1 MSVLFTQL
9 VGSVF
14 LDGFFPTHN
23 LFLQPS
29 FFRLSVFFPTR
40 PFLKLVLSFFFVCVC
55 VCVRLRFLQSE
66 LGGQGFS
73 STNKNVYFSV

>member
-29 FFRLSVFFPTR
+29 FFRFSVFFPTS
-40 PFLKLVLSFFFVCVC
+40 PFFKLVLYFFLCVC
-55 VCVRLRFLQSE
+55 VCARLRFLQSE

-73 STNKNVYFSV
+73 SANKNVYFSV